1 VVDQRLGL
9 SEAASAAEQR
19 MQLSE
24 KAAQLSQKVQ
34 AADLR
39 LQISAKAQELSQDW
53 QAFRDKA
60 EPWMSW
66 TLILHSGHGSRM
78 SNLMFAY
85 ASHDL
90 SKSFGNNLS

>member
-1 VVDQRLGL
+1 MVDQRLGL

-66 TLILHSGHGSRM
+66 TLIFGSRM